1 MPFHTKEEIEHRLM
15 LVSEQYMLGVPQF
28 RIADMAKVT
37 PSQVSQ
43 DLKALRQ
50 RWRDTNLSNID
61 DIITDQLVKLDRM
74 ESELWDAWERSKR
87 DFIEHRKKGTGL
99 ATVEG
104 KDGKDDEMIAISEVT
119 HTTKEKEPNAAY
131 MSGILAIIDKR
142 LTILG
147 VESGGLNADK
157 TIKVTIKA

>member
-1 MPFHTKEEIEHRLM
+1 MPFNSADDIEQRLM
-15 LVSEQYMLGVPQF
+15 RVSDLYLQGVPQF
-28 RIADMAKVT
+28 RIAELVRVA
-37 PSQVSQ
+37 PSQVSY
-43 DLKALRQ
+43 DLKILRQ
-50 RWRDTNLSNID
+50 RWREVNLSNID

-74 ESELWDAWERSKR
+74 EAELWDAWERSKR

-99 ATVEG
+99 AKVEG

-142 LTILG
+142 LVLLG
-147 VESGGLNADK
+147 VEGGGLNADK
-157 TIKVTIKA
+157 AIVVKIKA